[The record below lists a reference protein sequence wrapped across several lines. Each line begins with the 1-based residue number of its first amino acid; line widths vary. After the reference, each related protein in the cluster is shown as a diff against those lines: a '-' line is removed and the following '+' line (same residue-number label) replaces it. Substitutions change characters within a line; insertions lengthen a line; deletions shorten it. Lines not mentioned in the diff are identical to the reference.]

1 MSMERGGG
9 EEKSSEKH
17 AVPRGYVP
25 VLVGSEKEM
34 ERFLLRVELFKH
46 PSIMVL
52 LEVAAQDSW
61 RGRRCLREATCRC
74 SERVLVHT
82 NLFKH
87 PCFVVL
93 LEMAAEELGYDQR
106 GILRI
111 PCSVELFLSVINAV
125 EKAKS

>member
-1 MSMERGGG
+1 MARKEMS
-9 EEKSSEKH
+9 
-17 AVPRGYVP
+17 PRGYVP
-25 VLVGSEKEM
+25 MLVGRGKE
-34 ERFLLRVELFKH
+34 R
-46 PSIMVL
+46 
-52 LEVAAQDSW
+52 
-61 RGRRCLREATCRC
+61 
-74 SERVLVHT
+74 ERVLVHT

>member
-1 MSMERGGG
+1 MERGGG

-52 LEVAAQDSW
+52 LEVAAQEFGYNQKGILKIPCD
-61 RGRRCLREATCRC
+61 
-74 SERVLVHT
+74 VKH
-82 NLFKH
+82 FK
-87 PCFVVL
+87 VVL
-93 LEMAAEELGYDQR
+93 DQ
-106 GILRI
+106 
-111 PCSVELFLSVINAV
+111 VLSKRTV
-125 EKAKS
+125 